1 MYGARASHEGNDVY
15 YLYGNYA
22 GAPNA
27 SFRTIW
33 DTGGI
38 DTIEYDGS
46 GDPRIDDDSATSTI
60 IDLRAATLKD
70 EPGGGGFISQF
81 RGNSENNGG
90 LTIAAGVI
98 IENAIGGPGRDE
110 LIGNEFANELSGRG
124 GTDTL
129 NGGRGDDTLSG
140 GSGNDTFEFDADWG
154 QDTITDFEVGQGAFG
169 GDHLVFANTISVASM
184 GQFEIDNSG
193 VGGFLKITFGGQSI
207 TFNGLHKGDLRAE
220 NFSFNRKLEDGYVS
234 GATVFADADGDG
246 ELDAGESSTT
256 TDANGIFVLTGGS
269 GPLVAFGGTD
279 ISTGL
284 PFAGNLMAPEGS
296 IVITPLTT
304 LLVGGASESDILAA
318 FNLPAGFDLRLG
330 DPIAGLLAGH
340 AGSAAVFVAGVKVI
354 DTVTA
359 IATAIAGLGGDRA
372 NAQEDAFTVIG
383 TAVSNLGAGAT
394 LDLSNAATIS
404 ALFTSVAQLEG
415 ISASQVADAVGAAIA
430 SSNAT
435 IDEKLGSDGAT
446 DALVTHVSAVQA
458 VIQANRPPHAV
469 DDFATA
475 TTGIGGT
482 AGTDAAHGVLA
493 NDSDPDGDPLTVT
506 GFTGGTHGTL
516 TLNADGSYSYTVT
529 DLTGP
534 TGSHLHDVFTYGI
547 TDGLGGVAVA
557 NLDITLNRAPI
568 ALNDSTAVYKSGTVS
583 GNVLAN
589 DSDPDGDPIQ
599 TTSLVGGTFA
609 GTYGT
614 LTFNADGSYRY
625 VASKS
630 GLPGNFVAQDTFRY
644 SISDGNGGLTS
655 ATLSVVV
662 LNPSQLYQA
671 GTNTTLTGGNG
682 PDVLDGSS
690 GHDTLFGGNG
700 PDVLIGGLGD
710 TLTGGNNADTFLFR
724 PGFGPN
730 IITDF
735 DVNADVIQIDTSVFQ
750 TVADLLAH
758 TSDTAAGAVIN
769 DGKGDT
775 ITLTGVTRA
784 QLQARAGDFH
794 LVQQDVVTI
803 NSSIALPGQYM
814 ASTFA
819 AASDGHGGTL
829 ISETAQ
835 GTNQSP
841 VVAQP
846 HA

>member
-1 MYGARASHEGNDVY
+1 
-15 YLYGNYA
+15 
-22 GAPNA
+22 
-27 SFRTIW
+27 
-33 DTGGI
+33 
-38 DTIEYDGS
+38 
-46 GDPRIDDDSATSTI
+46 
-60 IDLRAATLKD
+60 
-70 EPGGGGFISQF
+70 
-81 RGNSENNGG
+81 
-90 LTIAAGVI
+90 
-98 IENAIGGPGRDE
+98 
-110 LIGNEFANELSGRG
+110 
-124 GTDTL
+124 
-129 NGGRGDDTLSG
+129 
-140 GSGNDTFEFDADWG
+140 
-154 QDTITDFEVGQGAFG
+154 
-169 GDHLVFANTISVASM
+169 
-184 GQFEIDNSG
+184 
-193 VGGFLKITFGGQSI
+193 
-207 TFNGLHKGDLRAE
+207 
-220 NFSFNRKLEDGYVS
+220 
-234 GATVFADADGDG
+234 
-246 ELDAGESSTT
+246 
-256 TDANGIFVLTGGS
+256 
-269 GPLVAFGGTD
+269 
-279 ISTGL
+279 
-284 PFAGNLMAPEGS
+284 
-296 IVITPLTT
+296 
-304 LLVGGASESDILAA
+304 
-318 FNLPAGFDLRLG
+318 
-330 DPIAGLLAGH
+330 
-340 AGSAAVFVAGVKVI
+340 
-354 DTVTA
+354 
-359 IATAIAGLGGDRA
+359 
-372 NAQEDAFTVIG
+372 
-383 TAVSNLGAGAT
+383 
-394 LDLSNAATIS
+394 
-404 ALFTSVAQLEG
+404 LFTSVAQLEG
-415 ISASQVADAVGAAIA
+415 ISASQVAAAVGVAIA
-430 SSNAT
+430 ASNAAV
-435 IDEKLGSDGAT
+435 DQKLASDGAT

-516 TLNADGSYSYTVT
+516 ALNADGSYGYTVT

-568 ALNDSTAVYKSGTVS
+568 AINDSTAVYKGGTVS

-599 TTSLVGGTFA
+599 TTSLGGGTFV

-614 LTFNADGSYRY
+614 LTFNPDGSYRY

-730 IITDF
+730 TITDF
-735 DVNADVIQIDTSVFQ
+735 DVNADVIQIDNSVFQ
-750 TVADLLAH
+750 TVTDLLAH

-775 ITLTGVTRA
+775 ITLTGVTRT

-794 LVQQDVVTI
+794 LVQQDVVTL
-803 NSSIALPGQYM
+803 NSSSALLGQYM

-819 AASDGHGGTL
+819 PSSDGHGGTL
-829 ISETAQ
+829 VSEAAQ
-835 GTNQSP
+835 SATQMP
-841 VVAQP
+841 VVTQP